1 MATLS
6 LNQTMLR
13 DDLHDTRFIH
23 SLLVRGSGMS
33 LVIRINHKK
42 TLKANSFGHSEY
54 VSLIYYANIIIY
66 YTKNHS

>member
-13 DDLHDTRFIH
+13 DGLHDTKIIH
-23 SLLVRGSGMS
+23 SLLVRGSVMS
-33 LVIRINHKK
+33 LVTRANHKK

-54 VSLIYYANIIIY
+54 VSSIYYANIIIY
-66 YTKNHS
+66 YTKSHS